1 MFSSIF
7 VPDAMRE
14 ATSDR
19 AWLQAMLDVEAALAA
34 AESRLGLIPAKAA
47 EAIAACC
54 TAERFDVERLGREAR
69 GSGNPIEPL
78 VRALTSE
85 VPDDAAR
92 YVHWGAT
99 SQDVLDTAAM
109 LVARRALDLILAEI
123 DGVAAACADLAS
135 AHRSTLM
142 AGRTLLQQAVPIT
155 FGLKA
160 AGWLVAMVEARQC
173 VARVR
178 ASGLTV
184 QLGGAAGTLASLG
197 THGVQVLGRLAEELE
212 LAEPPVPWHTARVRL
227 ADLGAALALA
237 SGTLAKLA
245 LDVVLLAQTEV
256 GEAAEPSRDGR
267 GSSSTMPHKR
277 NPVGA
282 TLASACARQ
291 VHAYAGVLFGAM
303 AQEHER
309 AAGAWHAEWHALS
322 QALALTGGAAAWMR
336 EVMERLEVRPDRMRE
351 NLAHTGGLLLSEHV
365 MVVLSERLG
374 RPEAKRRVEAACARA
389 AHQRRPL
396 REELLSDPGVADHLS
411 PEEIDHALDPAAY
424 LGSTDAFIERA
435 LEFHRREVRLR

>member
-34 AESRLGLIPAKAA
+34 AESRVGLIPAKAA
-47 EAIAACC
+47 EAIGVCC
-54 TAERFDVERLGREAR
+54 TAERYDLERLAREGRGA
-69 GSGNPIEPL
+69 GNPIEPL
-78 VRALTSE
+78 VRALASE
-85 VPDDAAR
+85 VPADAAR

-109 LVARRALDLILAEI
+109 IVARRALDLILIDI
-123 DGVAAACADLAS
+123 DGVADACAKLAR

-155 FGLKA
+155 FGFKA
-160 AGWLVAMVEARQC
+160 AGWLVAIVEVRQRL
-173 VARVR
+173 ARVR
-178 ASGLTV
+178 SSGLNA
-184 QLGGAAGTLASLG
+184 QFGGAAGTLASLG
-197 THGVQVLGRLAEELE
+197 AHGVQVLGRLAQELE
-212 LAEPPVPWHTARVRL
+212 LAEPPVPWHTARFYV

-245 LDVVLLAQTEV
+245 LDVSLLAQTEV
-256 GEAAEPSRDGR
+256 GEAREHSPDGR

-282 TLASACARQ
+282 TLAAACARQ
-291 VHAYAGVLFGAM
+291 VQACAGVLFAAM

-309 AAGAWHAEWHALS
+309 AVGAWHAEWHALS
-322 QALALTGGAAAWMR
+322 QALAFTGGAAAWVR
-336 EVMERLEVRPDRMRE
+336 DVIEHLEVRPDRMRE
-351 NLAHTGGLLLSEHV
+351 NLESTGGLLLSEHV
-365 MVVLSERLG
+365 MMVLSERLG
-374 RPEAKRRVEAACARA
+374 RPEAKRRVEAACARVV
-389 AHQRRPL
+389 HDGRLL
-396 REELLSDPGVADHLS
+396 REELLSDPGVAGHLS
-411 PEEIDHALDPAAY
+411 AEEIDRALDPAGY
-424 LGSTDAFIERA
+424 LGSADAFIERA
-435 LEFHRREVRLR
+435 LECHRREVGSR